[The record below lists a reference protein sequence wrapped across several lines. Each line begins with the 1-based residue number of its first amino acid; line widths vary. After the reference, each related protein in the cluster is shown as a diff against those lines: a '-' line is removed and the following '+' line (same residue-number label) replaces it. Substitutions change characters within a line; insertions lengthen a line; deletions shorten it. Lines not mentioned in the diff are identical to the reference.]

1 MKTYDLLHIHI
12 SSQTMRDRMHV
23 IIVER
28 NLYSSS
34 VDGIFFV
41 HGGGGGGNVRG
52 IHGCNPCIYISA
64 NVYTSTCLI

>member
-12 SSQTMRDRMHV
+12 SSQTMRDRMYV

-41 HGGGGGGNVRG
+41 HGGGGGAMFVAFMGVTLAFTSPRT
-52 IHGCNPCIYISA
+52 YIQA
-64 NVYTSTCLI
+64 LV

>member
-41 HGGGGGGNVRG
+41 HGGGGGAMFVAFMGVTLAFTSPRT
-52 IHGCNPCIYISA
+52 YIQA
-64 NVYTSTCLI
+64 LV